1 MYFLKK
7 DRNGQLVLNKR
18 GQQLLNQ
25 FYKPP
30 KQHGKKNLK
39 KWKMKIDDS

>member
-1 MYFLKK
+1 MYFLTKLS
-7 DRNGQLVLNKR
+7 DGSHILNKT

-30 KQHGKKNLK
+30 KQHGKKHLEQWQK
-39 KWKMKIDDS
+39 

>member
-7 DRNGQLVLNKR
+7 DPNGHLVLNKT
-18 GQQLLNQ
+18 GQQLINQ

-30 KQHGKKNLK
+30 KQHGKKHLEQWQK
-39 KWKMKIDDS
+39 K